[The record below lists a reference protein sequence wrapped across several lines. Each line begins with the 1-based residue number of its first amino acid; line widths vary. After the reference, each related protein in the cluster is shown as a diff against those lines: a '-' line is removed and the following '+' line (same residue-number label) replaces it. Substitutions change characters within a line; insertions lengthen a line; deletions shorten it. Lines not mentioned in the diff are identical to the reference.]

1 MVLKINSKLLSHTFD
16 SYEEGSLRYYD
27 INNHSPLNI
36 NTVANADNHNHVD
49 ILYSIRNTIPVLIC
63 VIQLLSML
71 LAPYMAIIII
81 SYGIFYILLKLNCF
95 NTWINSI
102 FDIFSN
108 KNHPII
114 LVLTSL
120 LVVTTIFNIMAY
132 YIIIPSSFITGEK
145 GLNSLGVSTKPGLY
159 YKKMKEK
166 GKGISRIEKLLMKC
180 TLLTSSEIPN
190 GVLKYCY
197 HNYISLD
204 RKESSAINSKQG
216 SDSINNLCMKSFKP
230 TPWLFSGDLRTLVP
244 FLFFRPPDAI
254 YMRRWVRVPLCHGP
268 REKISNDDGIS
279 PYEAVALD
287 YAEPLTITESKNKIY
302 LLIIAGLTG
311 GSREGYVQDLVHA
324 ATTLGYGCFVMLGRG
339 LGDDNKCYSMAG
351 FHGARTS
358 DVEVCCKLLKKS
370 VLNKGDKLFIVGISM
385 GGILCANAIGRGLL
399 KKDDVD
405 GAIAISPCFDT
416 VKNINFWWSRRLWQ
430 PLLASGLKDAFA
442 SKRNDLDKLQKKL
455 GSGKKIKD
463 VLSTIVDVFDF
474 DSMLVPPMHN
484 FRDVYHYYSDMS
496 CNESALLSSQIVEK
510 EKKKQITCKDSL
522 PVPLL
527 VIHAIDD
534 PIIHADTLPCHSGV
548 AETVDNIAVLVT
560 SLGGHVGWPLGN
572 NPIQNR
578 WLFQNNL
585 ILEFI
590 AAAAD

>member
-1 MVLKINSKLLSHTFD
+1 MVLKINNSKLYSQTYN
-16 SYEEGSLRYYD
+16 SYEEASLRYYD
-27 INNHSPLNI
+27 INNN
-36 NTVANADNHNHVD
+36 DNDNNLLTNNDKYQLD
-49 ILYSIRNTIPVLIC
+49 IVYNIRNTIPVIIC

-81 SYGIFYILLKLNCF
+81 SYSIFYMLLKLNCF
-95 NTWINSI
+95 NTWINTN

-108 KNHPII
+108 KNPII
-114 LVLTSL
+114 IVLTSL
-120 LVVTTIFNIMAY
+120 LVIITIFNIIAY
-132 YIIIPSSFITGEK
+132 YIITPSSFITGDK
-145 GLNSLGVSTKPGLY
+145 GLNSMGVSTKPGLY
-159 YKKMKEK
+159 YKKLK
-166 GKGISRIEKLLMKC
+166 GLSRIEKLLIKC
-180 TLLTSSEIPN
+180 PLITSSEITN
-190 GVLKYCY
+190 GILKYCY
-197 HNYISLD
+197 HYYLSFDNNNNNNNNNNNKD
-204 RKESSAINSKQG
+204 VNNFKQ
-216 SDSINNLCMKSFKP
+216 KSFKP
-230 TPWLFSGDLRTLVP
+230 TPWLFSGDIRTLLP
-244 FLFFRPPDAI
+244 FLLFKPPDAKYI
-254 YMRRWVRVPLCHGP
+254 RRWVRVPLCSGP

-279 PYEAVALD
+279 PYEAIALD
-287 YAEPLTITESKNKIY
+287 YAEPITMIESKNKIY

-324 ATTLGYGCFVMLGRG
+324 ATTMGYGCYVMLGRG

-358 DVEVCCKLLKKS
+358 DVEVCSKLLKKS

-416 VKNINFWWSRRLWQ
+416 IKNINFWWSRRLWQ

-442 SKRNDLDKLQKKL
+442 SKKNHLEKLQRNL
-455 GSGKKIKD
+455 GSNKKIKD
-463 VLSTIVDVFDF
+463 VLTTIVDVFDF
-474 DSMLVPPMHN
+474 DSMLVPPMHS

-510 EKKKQITCKDSL
+510 EKKKQIACKDSL

-560 SLGGHVGWPLGN
+560 NQGGHVGWPLGL
-572 NPIQNR
+572 NPSKNR
-578 WLFQNNL
+578 WLLQNNL

-590 AAAAD
+590 AAAASE